1 VFIVRLISAV
11 RTLISI
17 PAGIAGMDL
26 AVFLLYSGAGTVLWT
41 TLLAVAGY
49 FLESQYDG
57 WLIWVSTVS
66 NVIILIVLW
75 YLYPTCN
82 TPAARD
88 PLTLRRL

>member
-1 VFIVRLISAV
+1 MFIVRLISAV

-66 NVIILIVLW
+66 NVIILILLW
-75 YLYPTCN
+75 YLY
-82 TPAARD
+82 R
-88 PLTLRRL
+88 LVTLRRRETR